1 MRKFE
6 FFHFKKIKKK
16 RSQFALYFGIVVA
29 ILLSPNPGTAKTIF
43 YGVGNDGYFADVI
56 GIESALS
63 GVIGS
68 DSFSSYTY
76 SNLAGRDIF
85 NSTVALKPFL
95 TPEDTLIWYYSGHGH
110 FFPDDLLEDETQ
122 SGSSALDSYDEALG
136 LQGNSDWLSDDQLAS
151 ALNNLADTTAGILT
165 IADMCYAGGLVGGS
179 SDLNTV
185 PGLTFFGSSS
195 ELDLSYAFSSDPY
208 SLFTDSLISGLANWS
223 ADSNSDGT
231 LWASEWFQY
240 SQIATVGSLEFQQ
253 PVFYGDDMIIASQMP
268 TPVPL
273 PGTVFLLGTG
283 ILSLLIRKRFEN
295 EK

>member
-16 RSQFALYFGIVVA
+16 RSQLALYFWIVVA

-76 SNLAGRDIF
+76 SNLAGRGIV

-110 FFPDDLLEDETQ
+110 FFPDDLL
-122 SGSSALDSYDEALG
+122 
-136 LQGNSDWLSDDQLAS
+136 
-151 ALNNLADTTAGILT
+151 
-165 IADMCYAGGLVGGS
+165 
-179 SDLNTV
+179 
-185 PGLTFFGSSS
+185 
-195 ELDLSYAFSSDPY
+195 
-208 SLFTDSLISGLANWS
+208 
-223 ADSNSDGT
+223 
-231 LWASEWFQY
+231 
-240 SQIATVGSLEFQQ
+240 
-253 PVFYGDDMIIASQMP
+253 
-268 TPVPL
+268 
-273 PGTVFLLGTG
+273 
-283 ILSLLIRKRFEN
+283 
-295 EK
+295 

>member
-1 MRKFE
+1 M
-6 FFHFKKIKKK
+6 
-16 RSQFALYFGIVVA
+16 A
-29 ILLSPNPGTAKTIF
+29 IHRESL
-43 YGVGNDGYFADVI
+43 FADVI

-231 LWASEWFQY
+231 LWASEWFRY
-240 SQIATVGSLEFQQ
+240 SYDATVGSLEFQQ